1 VRRGRSL
8 EGGLRASCTAVIQTT
23 SHLSQTPRVVAD
35 RRHSTTPMPN
45 RAIAGQ
51 ANCTAYPT
59 VNCRANW
66 ICDGIIIHAQN

>member
-1 VRRGRSL
+1 
-8 EGGLRASCTAVIQTT
+8 
-23 SHLSQTPRVVAD
+23 
-35 RRHSTTPMPN
+35 MPN

-66 ICDGIIIHAQN
+66 ICDGIIIHDQN